1 MCLSGAELS
10 PEPKPPILLVA
21 QQKVQTLLQGADI
34 KFQCDLY
41 PYTSTTASPKSC
53 CQYVSQSADQR
64 LYCTSRVTPVMQGL
78 GIKKESVI
86 FSKAQLPISV
96 SRAYQSTRST
106 ATQASARCHTS
117 KFLSCLPFSFL
128 SHLSE
133 HAASTCPVTRKTYL
147 VINPSVLLF
156 ALVFSSIFSVPFQHI
171 IHSGGYYGE
180 LKTQCSSLLP

>member
-34 KFQCDLY
+34 KFQCDPY

-64 LYCTSRVTPVMQGL
+64 LYCTSRITPVMQGL
-78 GIKKESVI
+78 GMKKERVI

-106 ATQASARCHTS
+106 ATQASAR
-117 KFLSCLPFSFL
+117 
-128 SHLSE
+128 
-133 HAASTCPVTRKTYL
+133 HATPLNSCPVSHFLFYL
-147 VINPSVLLF
+147 I
-156 ALVFSSIFSVPFQHI
+156 
-171 IHSGGYYGE
+171 
-180 LKTQCSSLLP
+180 SLNTLPLHAQLRGRHT